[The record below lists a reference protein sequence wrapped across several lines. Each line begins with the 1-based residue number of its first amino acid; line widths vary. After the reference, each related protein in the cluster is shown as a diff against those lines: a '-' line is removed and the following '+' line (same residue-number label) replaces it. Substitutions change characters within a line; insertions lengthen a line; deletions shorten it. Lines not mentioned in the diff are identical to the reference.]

1 MKISKDIIKKYSNDM
16 ELGSYVR
23 SVYSNEKIVKENSN
37 NFVLGALVRKLAY
50 KKKKSY
56 EKST

>member
-50 KKKKSY
+50 EKKKSY

>member
-1 MKISKDIIKKYSNDM
+1 MKISKYIIKKYSNDM

-37 NFVLGALVRKLAY
+37 NFALGALVRKLAY
-50 KKKKSY
+50 EKKKSY

>member
-1 MKISKDIIKKYSNDM
+1 M

-50 KKKKSY
+50 EKKKIL
-56 EKST
+56 